1 MSSVSHITRN
11 ITDLYTDATQIP
23 RAFKNTTNL
32 DFLDN
37 NVSNISRDITNSLE
51 NLENAPVWL
60 IIVNV
65 LICTWIIIANAVVFL
80 CLVTSRKAIKININI
95 QLLSLSLTDMLV
107 GTCTIPAT
115 LTPITNIFSKYETCA
130 CLIYMYFVSQCATL
144 YHTLL
149 ICIHRLVTIKRTS
162 NMNDSNNANLKII
175 LVQIMAI
182 WFGSLVFM
190 SIPFLVFARFGET
203 VVSCSFYTL
212 LEDNFLVGLGII
224 NITLLWPAHI
234 CINIIYVYLFVYLR
248 KRLRTINTA
257 QITSKYPPKENSQR
271 SNRVHDNA
279 LPPLETPLDI
289 QTKPPSKVQSVSSIC
304 GGPGCSTDH
313 AQTKC
318 RYINVKEVG
327 NTTTNESPSNREKE
341 SDAKVPDTALIARA
355 RGQEGTKLRCT
366 YDNRLGL
373 QKQRR
378 VLVTIGILLIS
389 LNVFMTPLDFVFLIE
404 IFNFGQLTRGVRFVF
419 AKQCPQSCHKYLE
432 DKTFPGNSEGKSNES
447 L

>member
-1 MSSVSHITRN
+1 
-11 ITDLYTDATQIP
+11 
-23 RAFKNTTNL
+23 
-32 DFLDN
+32 
-37 NVSNISRDITNSLE
+37 
-51 NLENAPVWL
+51 
-60 IIVNV
+60 
-65 LICTWIIIANAVVFL
+65 
-80 CLVTSRKAIKININI
+80 
-95 QLLSLSLTDMLV
+95 
-107 GTCTIPAT
+107 
-115 LTPITNIFSKYETCA
+115 
-130 CLIYMYFVSQCATL
+130 
-144 YHTLL
+144 
-149 ICIHRLVTIKRTS
+149 
-162 NMNDSNNANLKII
+162 MNDSNNANLKII

-212 LEDNFLVGLGII
+212 LEDNFLVGFGII

-419 AKQCPQSCHKYLE
+419 VAMAMLNSALNPVINIWRIKPFQAILKEKAMKVYEFFLRSAVTGQSCITLTYKRFKVM
-432 DKTFPGNSEGKSNES
+432 DSVRGRFIITVGKITE
-447 L
+447 